1 MARPTRLELEADW
14 YHVLNRGIE
23 RRPIFKSSNVTAIS
37 LKLLSGLPKRFGVRI
52 HGYVLMANHYH
63 LQIET
68 PQANLSRAIQWLNVS
83 YSIWFN
89 RKYLRVGPLFQGRF
103 KAVLYEPRIDRNSRD

>member
-1 MARPTRLELEADW
+1 
-14 YHVLNRGIE
+14 
-23 RRPIFKSSNVTAIS
+23 
-37 LKLLSGLPKRFGVRI
+37 LPKRFGVRI

-68 PQANLSRAIQWLNVS
+68 AQANLSGAIQWLNVS

-89 RKYLRVGPLFQGRF
+89 RNYQRVGASDNWRF
-103 KAVLYEPRIDRNSRD
+103 TFATAWTRFLETSPAIIT

>member
-1 MARPTRLELEADW
+1 
-14 YHVLNRGIE
+14 
-23 RRPIFKSSNVTAIS
+23 
-37 LKLLSGLPKRFGVRI
+37 LPKRFGVRI

-68 PQANLSRAIQWLNVS
+68 AQANLSGAIQWLNVS

-89 RKYLRVGPLFQGRF
+89 RNYQRVG
-103 KAVLYEPRIDRNSRD
+103 ASDN

>member
-1 MARPTRLELEADW
+1 
-14 YHVLNRGIE
+14 VLSRGID
-23 RRPIFKSSNVTAIS
+23 RRPIFKSSNCCRHFVE
-37 LKLLSGLPKRFGVRI
+37 LLSRLPKRFGVRI

-68 PQANLSRAIQWLNVS
+68 AQANLSGAIQWLNVS

-89 RKYLRVGPLFQGRF
+89 RNYQRVG
-103 KAVLYEPRIDRNSRD
+103 ASDN